1 MALSAPRLSLA
12 LQAAHVAIGAV
23 PGTAL
28 TTLCDGIA
36 AAIVTELTANGEVLP
51 TGVPPLN
58 APPGG
63 GPVTGKGVIT

>member
-23 PGTAL
+23 PGPNL
-28 TTLCDGIA
+28 TLLCDGVA
-36 AAIVTELTANGEVLP
+36 AAIVAELTVNGEVLP
-51 TGVPPLN
+51 SGAPPLN